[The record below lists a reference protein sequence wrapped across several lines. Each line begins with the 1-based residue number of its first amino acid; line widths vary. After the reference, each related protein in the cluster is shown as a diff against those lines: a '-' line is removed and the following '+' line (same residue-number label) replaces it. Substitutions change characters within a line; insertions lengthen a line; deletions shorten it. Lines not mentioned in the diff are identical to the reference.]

1 MKFKGYSSPIT
12 VMEQT
17 PALDVVAIG
26 LEDGTIDILNLKV
39 ERIAVEEGPALGAAM
54 LAAVGCGVFS
64 SVEEAAQAIVQVVD
78 VIEPEPELVEK
89 YQDRYQTFRQ
99 LYPALK
105 EIYRQL

>member
-39 ERIAVEEGPALGAAM
+39 DTVH
-54 LAAVGCGVFS
+54 
-64 SVEEAAQAIVQVVD
+64 
-78 VIEPEPELVEK
+78 
-89 YQDRYQTFRQ
+89 
-99 LYPALK
+99 YPLK
-105 EIYRQL
+105 RRDL